1 MRKFILLCLLVF
13 TVSSVVFAQQM
24 TDEQVILYV
33 QEAQSQGKTQQEMLV
48 ELMKKGVT
56 KEQIQRIQSKYS
68 GKSDGSSEEN
78 ANFMGEANSRLRTQK
93 TYENKNKNISQDES
107 GLDNLGS
114 QKQSIKGL
122 RAKSAQQRN
131 GYGTGVNNNGQP
143 GYGYNAP
150 KSAEDAFTQQIFGHN
165 IFDNEYLTFEPNINV
180 ATPDNYRLG
189 AGDEVIIDVWG
200 ASQTTIREKSRLRVL
215 CKLQS

>member
-1 MRKFILLCLLVF
+1 MNPAWII
-13 TVSSVVFAQQM
+13 SVP
-24 TDEQVILYV
+24 
-33 QEAQSQGKTQQEMLV
+33 K
-48 ELMKKGVT
+48 
-56 KEQIQRIQSKYS
+56 
-68 GKSDGSSEEN
+68 
-78 ANFMGEANSRLRTQK
+78 
-93 TYENKNKNISQDES
+93 
-107 GLDNLGS
+107 
-114 QKQSIKGL
+114 KQSIKGL

-143 GYGYNAP
+143 GYGYNGP

-200 ASQTTIREKSRLRVL
+200 SFPDYDSRKKSRLRVL
-215 CKLQS
+215 CKSQS

>member
-1 MRKFILLCLLVF
+1 MNPAWI
-13 TVSSVVFAQQM
+13 
-24 TDEQVILYV
+24 I
-33 QEAQSQGKTQQEMLV
+33 
-48 ELMKKGVT
+48 
-56 KEQIQRIQSKYS
+56 
-68 GKSDGSSEEN
+68 SD
-78 ANFMGEANSRLRTQK
+78 
-93 TYENKNKNISQDES
+93 
-107 GLDNLGS
+107 S

-131 GYGTGVNNNGQP
+131 GYGTGVNNSGQP
-143 GYGYNAP
+143 GYGYNGP

-200 ASQTTIREKSRLRVL
+200 ASQTTIRGKNLAGGYCANRKVRTGLSEWKDRRGS
-215 CKLQS
+215 Q